1 MKYQELYL
9 FKKYM
14 KKFYFSNLL
23 LAIIDSVYE
32 VSTYRKPGSLES
44 FKGFS
49 LMRDLEDLYGP
60 LVTSADNTGRSPDPA
75 VALGTCWLT

>member
-1 MKYQELYL
+1 
-9 FKKYM
+9 M

-32 VSTYRKPGSLES
+32 VSTYRKPGLLES

-49 LMRDLEDLYGP
+49 LIRITIHVRCAKLVLYSIDLHILN
-60 LVTSADNTGRSPDPA
+60 LI
-75 VALGTCWLT
+75 